1 MLYKECDLT
10 FKLEKRIKKMKN

>member
-10 FKLEKRIKKMKN
+10 LKLEKRIKKMKN